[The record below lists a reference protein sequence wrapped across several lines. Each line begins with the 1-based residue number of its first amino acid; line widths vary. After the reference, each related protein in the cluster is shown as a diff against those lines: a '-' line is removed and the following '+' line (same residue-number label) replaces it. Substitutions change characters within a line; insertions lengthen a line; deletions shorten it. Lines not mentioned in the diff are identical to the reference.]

1 VRMKL
6 PNWIKNF
13 GSVEPDMTVTEE
25 SFLRHWREWAFR
37 ALAFLIITMTIV
49 SLAESFH
56 GLYEWFAL
64 HGVGGNWGYVAPV
77 AIDFAMIIGELAIF
91 TALTGKWHWKK
102 RLVPWSAVFLGFS
115 ASVAGNI
122 GHVYAQ
128 HPLPWDLTA
137 LVFPVSAAFGILIGF
152 SVLKS
157 LARERSDKA
166 RQSRLTM
173 TAEVIGKESIY
184 PMISNDGLRELEEEQ
199 YRVPVPRLE
208 APNPYGLDALIP
220 PRAVEP
226 VATTV
231 LPAQGPNTTTTW
243 SELDPKDARL
253 RGADLNVKLRNTG
266 QQPVLVD

>member
-1 VRMKL
+1 MHMKL
-6 PNWIKNF
+6 PDFIKRF

-25 SFLRHWREWAFR
+25 SFLRRWREWAFR
-37 ALAFLIITMTIV
+37 ALALLIVMMTVV
-49 SLAESFH
+49 SLSESFH
-56 GLYEWFAL
+56 GLYEWFVL
-64 HGVGGNWGYVAPV
+64 HGVGGNWGYIAPI

-122 GHVYAQ
+122 GHVYAH

-137 LVFPVSAAFGILIGF
+137 LVFPVAAAFGILIGF

-166 RQSRLTM
+166 RQVRYDM
-173 TAEVIGKESIY
+173 TAEVI
-184 PMISNDGLRELEEEQ
+184 
-199 YRVPVPRLE
+199 
-208 APNPYGLDALIP
+208 PNKPDKAALHPDQVNKGIDALIP
-220 PRAVEP
+220 PVPAIERPAEQVAYAAAP
-226 VATTV
+226 VPGST
-231 LPAQGPNTTTTW
+231 QTTW
-243 SELDPKDARL
+243 TEIDPRDARL

>member
-1 VRMKL
+1 MVMKT
-6 PNWIKNF
+6 PDWIKKF

-37 ALAFLIITMTIV
+37 ALALLIVVMTIV

-56 GLYEWFAL
+56 GLYEWFAS
-64 HGVGGNWGYVAPV
+64 HGVGGNWGYVAPI

-102 RLVPWSAVFLGFS
+102 RLVPWSAVFLGFT

-157 LARERSDKA
+157 LAREKSDKA
-166 RQSRLTM
+166 RQSRYTL
-173 TAEVIGKESIY
+173 TAEVIPNEVQLS
-184 PMISNDGLRELEEEQ
+184 PSARADLE
-199 YRVPVPRLE
+199 
-208 APNPYGLDALIP
+208 NKGIDALIP
-220 PRAVEP
+220 PIAVP
-226 VATTV
+226 AASPA
-231 LPAQGPNTTTTW
+231 LPAPGSTTTTW
-243 SELDPKDARL
+243 TELDPKDGKLRDADLRMRL
-253 RGADLNVKLRNTG
+253 RQTG
-266 QQPVLVD
+266 QQEVIPV